1 MLKYFGVRLLLLLPK
16 LLIITIIIFL
26 AIQIVPGD
34 PITRSMNPD
43 MLANMSD
50 AQIEEIRE
58 NMGLNDPLPVRYFNW
73 IGDLLQGD
81 LGYSQVT
88 GGDINDLIARHLPK
102 TMELAILGLG
112 WATIVGILFGYIS
125 AIKQHSIADYGFTT
139 LGIIG
144 ISVPQ
149 FFFGLLG
156 ILIFGLTLDWLPTG
170 GRMAVG
176 ETGFF
181 QRIEYLVMPV
191 FVLGI
196 VYVSTLMRYTRGSM
210 LDVMGKDYIKVARSK
225 GLSESKVN
233 IKHGLRNALIPI
245 LVVVIMR
252 LPYLVAGTVVVEAVF
267 NYAGMGS
274 ILIQALSGA
283 DLPVVM
289 IVTMLISMMI
299 LFASFLVDV
308 VSALL
313 DPRIR
318 LGSSKGGA

>member
-1 MLKYFGVRLLLLLPK
+1 LLKYFGMRLLLLIPK
-16 LLIITIIIFL
+16 ILIITVIIFL
-26 AIQIVPGD
+26 AMQAVPGD
-34 PITRSMNPD
+34 PITRTMNPD
-43 MLANMSD
+43 LLANMSEEM
-50 AQIEEIRE
+50 IEEIRE
-58 NMGLNDPLPVRYFNW
+58 NMGLNDPLPVQYFRW
-73 IGDLLQGD
+73 IGNLLKGD

-88 GGDINDLIARHLPK
+88 GGDINLLIARHLPK
-102 TMELAILGLG
+102 TIELAILGLA
-112 WATIVGILFGYIS
+112 WATVFGIIFGYIS
-125 AIKQHSIADYGFTT
+125 AIKQHTIFDYGFTT

-156 ILIFGLTLDWLPTG
+156 ILIFGLKLQWLPTG

-176 ETGFF
+176 EPGFF
-181 QRIEYLVMPV
+181 DRIEYLVMPV
-191 FVLGI
+191 IVLGI
-196 VYVSTLMRYTRGSM
+196 VYVSTLMRYTRGAM

-252 LPYLVAGTVVVEAVF
+252 LPYLVAGTVIVEAVF

-274 ILIQALSGA
+274 VLIQALSGA

-289 IVTMLISMMI
+289 IVTMLIAIMI
-299 LFASFLVDV
+299 LIASFLVDV

-318 LGSSKGGA
+318 LGSSKEGA